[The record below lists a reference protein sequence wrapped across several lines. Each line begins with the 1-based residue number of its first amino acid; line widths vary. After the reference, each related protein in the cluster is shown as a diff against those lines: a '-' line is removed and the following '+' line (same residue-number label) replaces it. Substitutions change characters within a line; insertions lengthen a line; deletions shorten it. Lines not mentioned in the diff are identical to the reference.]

1 MPHTSSKYGNGSFA
15 SAKVY
20 FRDSV
25 PQEVQNNIADALSNK
40 FSKEL
45 FMIETSVNSIV
56 KDIVPGSVLEID
68 VTSIPATALKEIR
81 RISAIN
87 LSLNG
92 YTPQNSSQTKPDN
105 NADESTKDRF
115 KIIFEQSASAYLSHK
130 IFDFLDNIIDDPKG
144 ETQVTHTIDPHNNIE
159 ISMT

>member
-1 MPHTSSKYGNGSFA
+1 MPHTSSKYEDGSFA

-45 FMIETSVNSIV
+45 FMIETSVSSTV
-56 KDIVPGSVLEID
+56 KDINSDSVLEID

-81 RISAIN
+81 RISAIS
-87 LSLNG
+87 LSLKS

-105 NADESTKDRF
+105 NADENTKDHF
-115 KIIFEQSASAYLSHK
+115 KITFEQSASAYL
-130 IFDFLDNIIDDPKG
+130 IL
-144 ETQVTHTIDPHNNIE
+144 
-159 ISMT
+159 